1 MPDCCQIHCYS
12 AVSVEEFLAENKMT
26 VIPRLPYSL
35 DLDVFHFPK
44 LKIMLKGR
52 GFVGTIMIQAKSWII
67 PAHCHIVN
75 FM

>member
-1 MPDCCQIHCYS
+1 
-12 AVSVEEFLAENKMT
+12 VSVEEFLAENKMT